1 MNIMYC
7 DHIHPQSFPNSSQ
20 IRPFLSGGSCVHV
33 GTQLMSAA
41 FLILPLYSLR
51 KCLSVEPRTHPT
63 VLPVWLAS
71 QPAPWIHR
79 YLPRGGWNWR
89 QTATL
94 TWHVYGLCRSKLWF
108 SCSKTSALTTEHPSA
123 PGRLFSSHFYC
134 AMCHSL
140 LRCLVHECL
149 LSSPIRCSGK
159 GTLSRNSCNHDRV
172 ILQ

>member
-51 KCLSVEPRTHPT
+51 KGLSVEPRTHPT

-71 QPAPWIHR
+71 QPASWIHR
-79 YLPRGGWNWR
+79 YLPGEAGI
-89 QTATL
+89 
-94 TWHVYGLCRSKLWF
+94 
-108 SCSKTSALTTEHPSA
+108 E
-123 PGRLFSSHFYC
+123 GRLPRSPDMYMDS
-134 AMCHSL
+134 ADLNSGSL
-140 LRCLVHECL
+140 ARKQVL
-149 LSSPIRCSGK
+149 
-159 GTLSRNSCNHDRV
+159 
-172 ILQ
+172 